1 MTIHNGSFSVSRYKV
16 IGDNKKFTYQ
26 ELNKKIKTFQAQ
38 PLRLK
43 NIYKELMFG
52 WVRPTGLDSVEFK
65 DSDSWDMA
73 DIRLDD
79 GFFFRIRIEK
89 RKVPKQLLQ
98 IVSSEKIEL
107 VSQERE
113 GKPLGRKH
121 KKEIIEATREELLA
135 QSLPTISYIEA
146 FWDEPNSEVLVFT
159 TSKGALDIFQN
170 LFKQTFSEHL
180 GIRLV
185 KVTQPLLGVD
195 KKEWNAA
202 HTDFPKSMDLVGDT
216 LPTIFVEHSVY

>member
-1 MTIHNGSFSVSRYKV
+1 MTIHNGSFSVSRYRV
-16 IGDNKKFTYQ
+16 IGNNKKFTYQ
-26 ELNKKIKTFQAQ
+26 ELNKNIKSFQAQ

-43 NIYKELMFG
+43 NVYKELMYG
-52 WVRPTGLDSVEFK
+52 WVRPTGIDSAEIR
-65 DSDSWDMA
+65 DGDSWDMS

-107 VSQERE
+107 ISQERD
-113 GKPLGRKH
+113 KPLGRKH
-121 KKEIIEATREELLA
+121 KKEIIEATKEELLS

-180 GIRLV
+180 GIKLV

-195 KKEWNAA
+195 KREWDSA
-202 HTDFPKSMDLVGDT
+202 HKDFPKSMDLVGDT

>member
-16 IGDNKKFTYQ
+16 IGTDKKFTYQ
-26 ELNKKIKTFQAQ
+26 DLNKKIKMFQAQ

-52 WVRPTGLDSVEFK
+52 WVRPTGIDNHEFK
-65 DSDSWDMA
+65 DTDSWDMA
-73 DIRLDD
+73 DIRIDD

-107 VSQERE
+107 VQSERD
-113 GKPLGRKH
+113 KPLGRKH
-121 KKEIIEATREELLA
+121 KKEIIEATKEELLS

-146 FWDEPNSEVLVFT
+146 YWDEKNSEVMVFT

-180 GIRLV
+180 NIQLV
-185 KVTQPLLGVD
+185 KVAQPLLGVD
-195 KKEWNAA
+195 KNEWESA
-202 HTDFPKSMDLVGDT
+202 HKDFPKSMDKVGDT
-216 LPTIFVEHSVY
+216 LPTIFVEHQSY

>member
-26 ELNKKIKTFQAQ
+26 ELNKKIKAFQAQ

-65 DSDSWDMA
+65 DGDSWDMA

-89 RKVPKQLLQ
+89 EKYLSNFFKLFLLKR
-98 IVSSEKIEL
+98 SNL
-107 VSQERE
+107 Y
-113 GKPLGRKH
+113 P
-121 KKEIIEATREELLA
+121 KKER
-135 QSLPTISYIEA
+135 
-146 FWDEPNSEVLVFT
+146 V
-159 TSKGALDIFQN
+159 N
-170 LFKQTFSEHL
+170 L
-180 GIRLV
+180 
-185 KVTQPLLGVD
+185 
-195 KKEWNAA
+195 
-202 HTDFPKSMDLVGDT
+202 
-216 LPTIFVEHSVY
+216 